1 MTNMEDLQPQLDEQT
16 RQDQVYEAAM
26 RSINASKRDEE
37 RYGYAVMSAAMG
49 WGEGSLGDGTFGKVS
64 HAAKLFM
71 IAFGCAVP
79 PFLVWW
85 VLL

>member
-26 RSINASKRDEE
+26 RSINASKRDQE
-37 RYGYAVMSAAMG
+37 RNGYAVMSAAMS
-49 WGEGSLGDGTFGKVS
+49 WGEGSLGDGMFGKVR